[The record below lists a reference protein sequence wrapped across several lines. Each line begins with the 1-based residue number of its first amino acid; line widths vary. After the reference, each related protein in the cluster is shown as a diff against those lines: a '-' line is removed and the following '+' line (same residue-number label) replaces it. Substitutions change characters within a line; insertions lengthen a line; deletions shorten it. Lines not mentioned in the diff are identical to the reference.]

1 MIRKIV
7 LILLIVITGA
17 LILAYSGIRMW
28 IGSDLDEI
36 ITEATELY
44 EGDTVE
50 ALISY
55 LESDDHSLVEKNNA
69 IWALG
74 KLGDERALPALNKL
88 VVGTECNHSEYV
100 CQRTL
105 STSINTI
112 KGEQIDIMTFRNKI
126 KGP

>member
-7 LILLIVITGA
+7 LILLSVIAGA
-17 LILAYSGIRMW
+17 LILTYSAIRIW
-28 IGSDLDEI
+28 IGSDLDDI

-44 EGDTVE
+44 EGDTIE

-74 KLGDERALPALNKL
+74 KLSDERALPALNSL
-88 VVGTECNHSEYV
+88 VVGEECNHPEYV

-105 STSINTI
+105 STSINTL
-112 KGEQIDIMTFRNKI
+112 KGEQIDIMTFGSKV
-126 KGP
+126 K

>member
-7 LILLIVITGA
+7 LTLLIVFVSA
-17 LILAYSGIRMW
+17 LIITYSGIRLW

-44 EGDTVE
+44 EGDTIE

-74 KLGDERALPALNKL
+74 KLGDERALPALNDL
-88 VVGTECNHSEYV
+88 VVGEECNHSEYV

-112 KGEQIDIMTFRNKI
+112 KGEQLDIMTYRHKI
-126 KGP
+126 K

>member
-7 LILLIVITGA
+7 LTLLIVFVSA
-17 LILAYSGIRMW
+17 LIITYSGIRIW

-36 ITEATELY
+36 IEKATELY
-44 EGDTVE
+44 EGDTIE

-74 KLGDERALPALNKL
+74 KLADERALPALNDL
-88 VVGTECNHSEYV
+88 VVGDECSHSEYV

-112 KGEQIDIMTFRNKI
+112 KGEQIDIMTYRYKI
-126 KGP
+126 K